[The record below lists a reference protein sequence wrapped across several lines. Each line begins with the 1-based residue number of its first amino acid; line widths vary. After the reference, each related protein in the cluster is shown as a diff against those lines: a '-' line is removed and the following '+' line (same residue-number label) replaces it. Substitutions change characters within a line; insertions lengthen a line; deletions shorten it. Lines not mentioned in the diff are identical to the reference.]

1 MLIHEEY
8 SSILEYLQKTY
19 SKCFPVGNTPPLP
32 LAVGIHKQLLASEE
46 LPFTK
51 VKIRRF
57 LKRYTTS
64 KEYRRNLIVGN
75 PRVDLNGNYWGTV
88 TEEEIDQDYANTII
102 EGVKQNLV
110 KIDEMISS
118 SLKNWTIDR
127 IPRVDRNIL
136 RLAVYELLFQKDVP
150 VNVVISEAVN
160 LAESLS
166 TDDSASFVNATLAT
180 ISKKLN

>member
-1 MLIHEEY
+1 M
-8 SSILEYLQKTY
+8 SAR
-19 SKCFPVGNTPPLP
+19 SK
-32 LAVGIHKQLLASEE
+32 A
-46 LPFTK
+46 
-51 VKIRRF
+51 R
-57 LKRYTTS
+57 KRA
-64 KEYRRNLIVGN
+64 LDAIFQA
-75 PRVDLNGNYWGTV
+75 DLNEVAIATQSLG
-88 TEEEIDQDYANTII
+88 EDEIDQDYANTII

-110 KIDEMISS
+110 KVDEMISS

-180 ISKKLN
+180 ISKKIN

>member
-1 MLIHEEY
+1 MPWTCLKKIEIKM
-8 SSILEYLQKTY
+8 SAR
-19 SKCFPVGNTPPLP
+19 SK
-32 LAVGIHKQLLASEE
+32 A
-46 LPFTK
+46 
-51 VKIRRF
+51 R
-57 LKRYTTS
+57 KRA
-64 KEYRRNLIVGN
+64 LDAIFQA
-75 PRVDLNGNYWGTV
+75 DLNEVAIATQSLG
-88 TEEEIDQDYANTII
+88 EDEIDQDYANTII

-110 KIDEMISS
+110 KVDEMISS

-180 ISKKLN
+180 ISKKIN